1 MERYRIIELSVYIAL
16 ILPLISFIFANF
28 MKNKVNRCFV
38 VWMSALM
45 VVGAAVVFDLA
56 FYQLYQYLNFE
67 NTSATGVNFLL
78 WNWINISNELHA
90 NLAINLDMLSGVMG
104 IVVLNISALVHI
116 YSLGYMSDDE
126 HQEKFMS
133 YLSLFTFF
141 MLLLIFSDN
150 FLQLF
155 IGWEGVGLCSYLL
168 IGFWY
173 QKRSANK
180 AAMKAF
186 IVNRVG
192 DVGLIIAMGLMLMVF
207 KSIEFS
213 TVLDHQKIEIIKLQ
227 KICCW
232 SAIDIIC
239 ICLFIGCMGK
249 SAQLF
254 LHVWLPDAMEGP
266 TPVSALIH
274 AATMVTAGV
283 FLVVRCSHLFEQST
297 LTLQIIT
304 IVGALT
310 AIFAATVALV
320 QNDIKRIIAYS
331 TCSQL
336 GYMFFACG
344 VSAYSQSIFHLFTHA
359 FFKALLFLSAGS
371 IIHGING
378 EQDIHKM
385 GGLRKYMPITYSMM
399 LIGSLALSGIYPF
412 AGFFSKD
419 SIIESAYMSGTIYG
433 EFAYY
438 VGLIVA
444 FLTAFYSWRVV
455 IIVFEKKAHHSN
467 HKAHESGPLMIIPL
481 IILSIGAVFSGIAGK
496 YIGMIDSSL
505 TFWKGSIA
513 LAKVGVEEQLHHG
526 NNNIIFEFL
535 PMILGALGIAFAYA
549 IYCIK
554 KDLSQI
560 IKKGF
565 IYIHHMLT
573 KAYYFDCLYYYLFI
587 RTTKAIASFC
597 FRIFD
602 KTIIDSIPNVLCT
615 IVQMIGGILKLI
627 HTGNVRHYILM
638 FFSFIS
644 LCFYQLTFNK
654 LSYEFWIISFTSM
667 IIYLLIFA
675 KNSRDKYI
683 KTD

>member
-1 MERYRIIELSVYIAL
+1 MERYRIIELSVHTAL

-28 MKNKVNRCFV
+28 MKHRVSKCFV
-38 VWMSALM
+38 VWITALM
-45 VVGAAVVFDLA
+45 LVGAAVVFDFG

-67 NTSATGVNFLL
+67 DISAVGVNFLL

-90 NLAINLDMLSGVMG
+90 NLSINLDMLSGVMG
-104 IVVLNISALVHI
+104 VVVLNISALVHL

-126 HQEKFMS
+126 QQEKFMS

-141 MLLLIFSDN
+141 MLLLIFADN

-173 QKRSANK
+173 QKSTANK
-180 AAMKAF
+180 AAIKAF

-192 DVGLIIAMGLMLMVF
+192 DVGLIIAMGLILIVF

-213 TVLDHQKIEIIKLQ
+213 TVLDHEKIEIIKLQ

-232 SAIDIIC
+232 NAIDIIC
-239 ICLFIGCMGK
+239 ICLFVGCMGK

-283 FLVVRCSHLFEQST
+283 FLVVRCSHLFEQSAF
-297 LTLQIIT
+297 TLQIIT

-310 AIFAATVALV
+310 AIFAATIALV

-371 IIHGING
+371 VIHGING

-385 GGLRKYMPITYSMM
+385 GGLRKYMPITYIMM
-399 LIGSLALSGIYPF
+399 LIGSLALSGMYPF
-412 AGFFSKD
+412 AGYFSKD

-433 EFAYY
+433 DFAYY

-444 FLTAFYSWRVV
+444 FLTAFYSWRLV
-455 IIVFEKKAHHSN
+455 IVVFEKKNHTSS
-467 HKAHESGPLMIIPL
+467 HKAHEPGPLMIIPL
-481 IILSIGAVFSGIAGK
+481 IILSMGAVFSGIIGK
-496 YIGMIDSSL
+496 HIGMIDSSL
-505 TFWKGSIA
+505 AFWKGSIA
-513 LAKVGVEEQLHHG
+513 LAKVVVDQHFNHV
-526 NNNIIFEFL
+526 NDNIVLEFL
-535 PMILGALGIAFAYA
+535 PMILGTLGIAFAYA

-554 KDLSQI
+554 GDLPQI

-565 IYIHHMLT
+565 IYVHHMLT
-573 KAYYFDCLYYYLFI
+573 KAYYFDCLYHYLFV
-587 RTTKAIASFC
+587 RTTQFIASFC
-597 FRIFD
+597 FKIFD
-602 KTIIDSIPNVLCT
+602 KTIIDSISGVLCT
-615 IVQMIGGILKLI
+615 IVQMVGFILKLV

-654 LSYEFWIISFTSM
+654 LSYEFWIIAFTSM
-667 IIYLLIFA
+667 IIYLLIIV
-675 KNSRDKYI
+675 NSSKDKCI

>member
-1 MERYRIIELSVYIAL
+1 MERYRIIELSVQIAL
-16 ILPLISFIFANF
+16 ILPLISFILANF
-28 MKNKVNRCFV
+28 IKNKLSKGLVT
-38 VWMSALM
+38 WMSTLM
-45 VVGAAVVFDLA
+45 LVFAAASFDFA
-56 FYQLYQYLNFE
+56 FYQLYQYLNFDNIE
-67 NTSATGVNFLL
+67 IQGLNFFL
-78 WNWINISNELHA
+78 WNWIDISHALHA
-90 NLAINLDMLSGVMG
+90 NLSIKLDMLSAVMG
-104 IVVLNISALVHI
+104 VVVLNISALVHI

-126 HQEKFMS
+126 NHEKFMS

-141 MLLLIFSDN
+141 MLILIFSDN

-173 QKRSANK
+173 KKGSANK
-180 AAMKAF
+180 AAVKAF

-192 DVGLIIAMGLMLMVF
+192 DVGLIIAMGLMLMTF
-207 KSIEFS
+207 KSIEFA
-213 TVLDHQKIEIIKLQ
+213 TVLNYEKIEMIKLQ

-232 SAIDIIC
+232 NFVDIIC

-249 SAQLF
+249 SAQLL

-283 FLVVRCSHLFEQST
+283 FLVARCSPLFEQSH

-344 VSAYSQSIFHLFTHA
+344 VSAYAQSIFHLFTHA

-371 IIHGING
+371 VIHGING

-399 LIGSLALSGIYPF
+399 VIGSLALCGIYPL

-419 SIIESAYMSGTIYG
+419 SIIESAYLSNTIYG
-433 EFAYY
+433 DFAYY
-438 VGLIVA
+438 IGLAVA
-444 FLTAFYSWRVV
+444 FLTAFYSWRL
-455 IIVFEKKAHHSN
+455 IILVFEKKADHSHN
-467 HKAHESGPLMIIPL
+467 KPHESGSLMIIPL
-481 IILSIGAVFSGIAGK
+481 IVLALGAIFSGFVGK
-496 YIGMIDSSL
+496 HIGMINSDL
-505 TFWKGSIA
+505 NFWKDSIVV
-513 LAKVGVEEQLHHG
+513 LNRESQSHSS
-526 NNNIIFEFL
+526 NIVMEFL
-535 PMILGALGIAFAYA
+535 PMILGVLGIVLAYT

-554 KDLSQI
+554 HELPGLLKRA
-560 IKKGF
+560 F

-573 KAYYFDCLYYYLFI
+573 NAYYLDCLYYYLFVK
-587 RTTKAIASFC
+587 TTKIISSLAFK
-597 FRIFD
+597 IFD
-602 KTIIDSIPNVLCT
+602 KVVIDSIPSALCK
-615 IVQMIGGILKLI
+615 VVEMIGGILKLI

-644 LCFYQLTFNK
+644 LYCYQLTFDK
-654 LSYEFWIISFTSM
+654 LSYEFWIIAFASM
-667 IIYLLIFA
+667 IIYLMIIVRS
-675 KNSRDKYI
+675 SREKDI
-683 KTD
+683 KIN